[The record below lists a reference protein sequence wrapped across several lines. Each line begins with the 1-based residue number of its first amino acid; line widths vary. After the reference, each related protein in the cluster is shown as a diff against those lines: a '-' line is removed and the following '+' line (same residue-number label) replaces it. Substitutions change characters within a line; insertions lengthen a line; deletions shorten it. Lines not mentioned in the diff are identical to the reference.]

1 MNSGLEM
8 VETKHVSGANV
19 SRAEEKTLLNSF
31 IVQACQKV
39 IKVGGAI
46 ALEPAKSWGGGY
58 SPPSPP
64 SSGSPVLK
72 SLCKTCHYR
81 RRAING
87 RSRLQAA
94 LE

>member
-46 ALEPAKSWGGGY
+46 ALEPEKVLGAK
-58 SPPSPP
+58 
-64 SSGSPVLK
+64 
-72 SLCKTCHYR
+72 
-81 RRAING
+81 RRAMYLN
-87 RSRLQAA
+87 
-94 LE
+94 LETLGGL

>member
-39 IKVGGAI
+39 IKVGGVI
-46 ALEPAKSWGGGY
+46 APHWEFVARFISKF
-58 SPPSPP
+58 
-64 SSGSPVLK
+64 
-72 SLCKTCHYR
+72 
-81 RRAING
+81 
-87 RSRLQAA
+87 
-94 LE
+94 

>member
-46 ALEPAKSWGGGY
+46 ALEPAKVWGG
-58 SPPSPP
+58 
-64 SSGSPVLK
+64 
-72 SLCKTCHYR
+72 
-81 RRAING
+81 
-87 RSRLQAA
+87 
-94 LE
+94 